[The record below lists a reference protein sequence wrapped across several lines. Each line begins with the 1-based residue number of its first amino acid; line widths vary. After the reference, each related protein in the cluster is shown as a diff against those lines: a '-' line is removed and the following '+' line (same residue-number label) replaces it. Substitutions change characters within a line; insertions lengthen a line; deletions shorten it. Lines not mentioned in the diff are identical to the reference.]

1 MKLNTSMRT
10 KVFVAICCFALVLG
24 TGAAEFRAGIALR
37 VVTPDPL
44 LPVSGGIGPSHPVSR
59 KEGDLSVRAL
69 VLENGDTRVA
79 IVSADFLGFPSILG
93 KRVRA
98 KVQGIPPENILI
110 GATHTHSAPDCYG
123 FPDGKGG
130 FAIDLKY
137 VDSVC
142 ERMAEAI
149 NEAVKQLRPAK
160 IKIATGP
167 AKGKIAYNYYAPQ
180 LYDPRCHVIQ
190 ALDLEGRPMATLVNY
205 AVHPE
210 VLGSDQ
216 GILSPDLVGPL
227 RDRIQE
233 KGGGIAIFMNSAQG
247 GMVTADNRAPEGKE
261 FRNWEECVRIG
272 QLLADES
279 LRIVQ
284 GAPVQSAPGLFCA
297 AKTISFPVDSPQLR
311 AITKA
316 SPLGFSGP
324 DDGTVSTQLNVVNLG
339 SCILLTH

>member
-1 MKLNTSMRT
+1 
-10 KVFVAICCFALVLG
+10 
-24 TGAAEFRAGIALR
+24 
-37 VVTPDPL
+37 
-44 LPVSGGIGPSHPVSR
+44 
-59 KEGDLSVRAL
+59 
-69 VLENGDTRVA
+69 
-79 IVSADFLGFPSILG
+79 
-93 KRVRA
+93 
-98 KVQGIPPENILI
+98 
-110 GATHTHSAPDCYG
+110 
-123 FPDGKGG
+123 
-130 FAIDLKY
+130 
-137 VDSVC
+137 
-142 ERMAEAI
+142 
-149 NEAVKQLRPAK
+149 
-160 IKIATGP
+160 
-167 AKGKIAYNYYAPQ
+167 
-180 LYDPRCHVIQ
+180 
-190 ALDLEGRPMATLVNY
+190 MATLVNY

-216 GILSPDLVGPL
+216 GVLSPDLVGPL

-316 SPLGFSGP
+316 SPLGLSGP

-339 SCILLTH
+339 NAQILSIPGEALAIPRRARLIACSRRWTTSREGSRPRPERAGSRGCYIARVCPPSPPLTGSGSCSV